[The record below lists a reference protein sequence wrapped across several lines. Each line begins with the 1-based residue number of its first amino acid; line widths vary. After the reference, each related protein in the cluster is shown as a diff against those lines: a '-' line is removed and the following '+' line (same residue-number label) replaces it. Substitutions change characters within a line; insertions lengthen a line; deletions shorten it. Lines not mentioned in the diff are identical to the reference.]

1 MKILTSIIII
11 FFLLISGN
19 CALAE
24 SNNLTTYEVPD
35 QIELSSG
42 DISRIDIFVHDINDN
57 PIREATII
65 LKSLEEP
72 VSQDKNLF
80 TNREGRAIAQ
90 VNPGTYGF
98 SIQARNY
105 QNVSK
110 TITIFNRGPETI
122 EFTLVPETGY
132 DLWIFFLPIFLGFLL
147 YVCWLCESSEK
158 MKFAFIVF
166 LLSIF
171 IPFLIL
177 MSDLH
182 YTMFFYISLF
192 LFLFLLITF
201 ILISLYFTKKPEIPQ
216 KRTDF
221 SNIIAETFEL
231 VKTFL
236 TVLAI
241 LSWALIVCYFECE
254 NIETVVISDLN
265 YLEFPVYIVVGVT
278 IGVLS
283 YLMLTIRQ
291 SFSQLLPAH
300 EMRNILWECTRRIL
314 IAPYIAVVGVYLLFS
329 ISTNDITNS
338 FVNFSNSTPNIA
350 GPSGIDI
357 ATSNAHFVFLFS
369 IFAGMFTNTV
379 EESVYKNVR
388 KFLSLN
394 AGKEDEDNNGGIKE
408 SDLFK
413 LGIKNEDLIYRLY
426 YEANI
431 KTTQS
436 LAKADAQDTSKKL
449 RSNYPKGEIQ
459 YYIDLAKASLENK
472 NSGESKPEDA
482 GSDPET

>member
-1 MKILTSIIII
+1 MI

-19 CALAE
+19 CVAE
-24 SNNLTTYEVPD
+24 SDNLTTYEAPN
-35 QIELSSG
+35 QAKLSSG
-42 DISRIDIFVHDINDN
+42 NISRIDVFVHDINDN

-80 TNREGRAIAQ
+80 TNRKGIAIAQ

-110 TITIFNRGPETI
+110 TITIFNGDPDTI

-132 DLWIFFLPIFLGFLL
+132 DLWIFFLPVFLGFLL

-171 IPFLIL
+171 IPLLIL

-182 YTMFFYISLF
+182 YTMFFYVSLF
-192 LFLFLLITF
+192 FSIFLLITL
-201 ILISLYFTKKPEIPQ
+201 ILICLYFPKKPEISQ
-216 KRTDF
+216 KSTDF

-231 VKTFL
+231 VKASL

-265 YLEFPVYIVVGVT
+265 YLEFPVYIVVGVA

-291 SFSQLLPAH
+291 TFSQLLPAH
-300 EMRNILWECTRRIL
+300 EKRNILWECTRRIL

-338 FVNFSNSTPNIA
+338 FSNISNPTPNIA
-350 GPSGIDI
+350 GSPGIDI

-394 AGKEDEDNNGGIKE
+394 AGKEDEDNNGGIKK
-408 SDLFK
+408 SDLFE
-413 LGIKNEDLIYRLY
+413 LGIENEDLIYRLY

-431 KTTQS
+431 KSAQS
-436 LAKADAQDTSKKL
+436 LAKADSEDTSKKL
-449 RSNYPKGEIQ
+449 RSNYQKDEIQ
-459 YYIDLAKASLENK
+459 YYIDLAKDSLEN
-472 NSGESKPEDA
+472 
-482 GSDPET
+482 